1 MALGVFFYNE
11 KRVIDLNYQ
20 NNNEYIGLVLNLLSV
35 LLAQENLIE
44 NRQQSKQNDVQA
56 ANDKQAKFLLDE
68 INRKF
73 EEQNQMLREI
83 LERLGGNNG

>member
-1 MALGVFFYNE
+1 M
-11 KRVIDLNYQ
+11 NYQ
-20 NNNEYIGLVLNLLSV
+20 NNNEYIGIVLNLLSV

-44 NRQQSKQNDVQA
+44 NRQQSKQNYVQA

-68 INRKF
+68 ISRKF